1 MGTKQ
6 IYLKGGGESYTFTFS
21 LQLLLELNCVY
32 KAILMLM
39 RLGGQQVIHQMRS
52 TLNL

>member
-32 KAILMLM
+32 KAMLM
-39 RLGGQQVIHQMRS
+39 RIGGPQIIHQMRS